1 MFVHF
6 VGSFVV
12 EDCVAPWRLC
22 IVVVVVVVAVVAVV
36 VGRERHG
43 QKRSRWK
50 VKRMRDK

>member
-22 IVVVVVVVAVVAVV
+22 IVVVVVAVV